1 MGARL
6 KFWRRSRVPKKGS
19 RDARRGSWNLKWD
32 LCVFPRIEA
41 SAVPDLLSSLGQ
53 DGVSRIS

>member
-1 MGARL
+1 MFQKREQG
-6 KFWRRSRVPKKGS
+6 
-19 RDARRGSWNLKWD
+19 RGGWWD

-41 SAVPDLLSSLGQ
+41 LAVPDLLSSLGQ